1 MLGGGAAAGEGVLGK
16 GRMRA
21 QERGTL
27 PTGAFFRHPLA
38 EQPQLSSGSGTDEA
52 WEDLQGSTKGKVRKC
67 SLWSDVARGIIT
79 LTSVVHAC
87 NKTHSALRPPALDA
101 SYCYPLYQMSQVR
114 SRCEGDI
121 KGQREAG
128 VQSC

>member
-27 PTGAFFRHPLA
+27 LTGAFFRHPLA
-38 EQPQLSSGSGTDEA
+38 EQPQLSLGSGTDEA

-67 SLWSDVARGIIT
+67 SLWSDAARSIIT
-79 LTSVVHAC
+79 LTSVVRAC
-87 NKTHSALRPPALDA
+87 NKTHSALRPPALGA
-101 SYCYPLYQMSQVR
+101 NYC
-114 SRCEGDI
+114 
-121 KGQREAG
+121 
-128 VQSC
+128 

>member
-1 MLGGGAAAGEGVLGK
+1 MLGSGAAAGEGVLGK

-21 QERGTL
+21 QETGTV
-27 PTGAFFRHPLA
+27 PTGAFFRHSLT

-67 SLWSDVARGIIT
+67 SLWSDAARGIIT

-87 NKTHSALRPPALDA
+87 NKTFSALRPSTLDA
-101 SYCYPLYQMSQVR
+101 SYCYPLSQMSQVR
-114 SRCEGDI
+114 SRCEGEI